1 MAGSKTSITVPSTAP
16 WEPRRWCAGK
26 KISITCARFPPA
38 PICGVSSSTAST
50 GWCGATPPSCCTVA
64 STKLPLLWR
73 AAWWRCA
80 LTPSSKG
87 GPVEVW
93 WEGKLQASARPL
105 DAVVNGQLPSP
116 QPASPP
122 APQPTGINFVE
133 LVHHNKPENKPESEE
148 EDAPW

>member
-1 MAGSKTSITVPSTAP
+1 
-16 WEPRRWCAGK
+16 
-26 KISITCARFPPA
+26 
-38 PICGVSSSTAST
+38 
-50 GWCGATPPSCCTVA
+50 
-64 STKLPLLWR
+64 
-73 AAWWRCA
+73 

-116 QPASPP
+116 KPATPP

-133 LVHHNKPENKPESEE
+133 LVQNHPENQPESEE

>member
-1 MAGSKTSITVPSTAP
+1 LVRRDSTFLLHGCLYEA
-16 WEPRRWCAGK
+16 
-26 KISITCARFPPA
+26 PA
-38 PICGVSSSTAST
+38 PLAGRMVEVRFD
-50 GWCGATPPSCCTVA
+50 PVQQ
-64 STKLPLLWR
+64 
-73 AAWWRCA
+73 
-80 LTPSSKG
+80 G

-116 QPASPP
+116 KPATPP

-133 LVHHNKPENKPESEE
+133 LVHQNQPENKPESEE